1 MWQAVGGKRPC
12 DGCGQRV
19 DLADLAIVATLDGR
33 VYCKD
38 PACFRAWSE
47 RMNERMERT

>member
-47 RMNERMERT
+47 RMNERMGRT